1 MKHEILKF
9 KKGLFDYYKETV
21 SGNKDI
27 TLDQAQK
34 KMTRNMLLAA
44 KADSTNFHAQKYM
57 YGNLHFIVNERGVIT
72 WMKNKQYAPQGWKS
86 DKKLYVQ
93 LSEELGIEDAE
104 TVTGLHMRNLT
115 HGLKHKYNW
124 LKRGMT
130 VKKNDLKLNEK
141 GES

>member
-9 KKGLFDYYKETV
+9 KKGLFDYYKKNV
-21 SGNKDI
+21 SGNDEI
-27 TLDQAQK
+27 TLDQAQR

-44 KADSTNFHAQKYM
+44 EADSTKFYGQKYM
-57 YGNLHFIVNERGVIT
+57 YGNLHFIVNDRGVIT
-72 WMKNKQYAPQGWKS
+72 WMKNKQYSPQGWRA

-104 TVTGLHMRNLT
+104 TVAGLHMRNLA

-124 LKRGMT
+124 VKRGMT
-130 VKKNDLKLNEK
+130 STNNKEVEAK
-141 GES
+141 